1 MLSVII
7 PVYNEERFLGQL
19 VTRVFAV
26 PCEKQVILVDD
37 CSTDATPQII
47 AQLQQKFGDG
57 LLTLRHEKNRG
68 KGAAIRTGLAAV
80 QGDIVI
86 IQDADLE
93 YHPEDYPP
101 ALHLIQNGWADAVYG
116 SRFMGPHRVFL
127 YWHYAANKFLTW
139 LVNVAANTILSDME
153 TGFKMFRTEVLKSL
167 DIHSFKFDFE
177 VEVTIKLFRLRY
189 RVYEMPIT
197 YTGRGYE
204 EGKKITWKDG
214 VHALY
219 AIAKWSLLYHP
230 KPAPPKR
237 AV

>member
-1 MLSVII
+1 MLLSVII
-7 PVYNEERFLGQL
+7 PVFNEENSLEQL

-37 CSTDATPQII
+37 CSTDKTPQVI
-47 AQLQQKFGDG
+47 AKLKEKFGAG
-57 LLTLRHEKNRG
+57 LVTFRHEKNGG
-68 KGAAIRTGLAAV
+68 KGAGIRTALAAV
-80 QGDIVI
+80 QGDVVI

-101 ALHLIQNGWADAVYG
+101 ALRLIEGGWADAVYG

-127 YWHYAANKFLTW
+127 YWHYLANKFLTW
-139 LVNVAANTILSDME
+139 LVNLAANTILSDME

-167 DIHSFKFDFE
+167 DIESFKFDFE
-177 VEVTIKLFRLRY
+177 VEVTIKLFRNRY
-189 RVYEMPIT
+189 RVYEIPIT
-197 YTGRGYE
+197 YTGRGYD

-219 AIAKWSLLYHP
+219 AIVKWTLLARRATAKAKS
-230 KPAPPKR
+230 
-237 AV
+237 